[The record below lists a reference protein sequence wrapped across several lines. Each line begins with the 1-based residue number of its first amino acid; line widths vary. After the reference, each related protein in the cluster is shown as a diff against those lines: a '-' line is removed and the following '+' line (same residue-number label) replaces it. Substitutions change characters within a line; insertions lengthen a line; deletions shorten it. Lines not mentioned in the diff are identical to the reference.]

1 MIKPPCTSIYKYLNK
16 DKKKNSLCLKSLPN
30 LPRSINFSK
39 EMHNL
44 KLFHK
49 NEYPFTINFE
59 RNFVITLLNLGTQ
72 SAKRFGVTDFSV
84 IWARQDIV
92 EVLVYSLVANM
103 RRKKPNFT
111 RLPRKKMAFL
121 MWYLRLPIF

>member
-1 MIKPPCTSIYKYLNK
+1 M
-16 DKKKNSLCLKSLPN
+16 
-30 LPRSINFSK
+30 
-39 EMHNL
+39 
-44 KLFHK
+44 LFHK